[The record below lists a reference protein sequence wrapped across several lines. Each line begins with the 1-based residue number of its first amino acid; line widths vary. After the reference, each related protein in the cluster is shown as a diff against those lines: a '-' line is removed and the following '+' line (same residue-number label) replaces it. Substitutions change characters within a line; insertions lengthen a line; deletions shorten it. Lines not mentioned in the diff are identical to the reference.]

1 MKVGSRS
8 RSLFKVKHIFDVF
21 HVRSISLEPVL
32 RFQNKIAQILTMM
45 RRCADCRFIEGRLKV
60 KVAVQGQTYCL
71 TVFPVLSISLE
82 PMLGFQYNFAQI
94 LNMIRQCAEGRFHEG
109 QFKVKVTVQ
118 DQTYLHVFRV
128 RSTSLE
134 PMVGF
139 QNKFAQILA
148 ERRFHES
155 RFKVKVTV
163 QGQTYS
169 GCISCPLHI
178 S

>member
-1 MKVGSRS
+1 
-8 RSLFKVKHIFDVF
+8 
-21 HVRSISLEPVL
+21 
-32 RFQNKIAQILTMM
+32 
-45 RRCADCRFIEGRLKV
+45 
-60 KVAVQGQTYCL
+60 
-71 TVFPVLSISLE
+71 
-82 PMLGFQYNFAQI
+82 MLGFQYNFAQI

-163 QGQTYS
+163 QGQT
-169 GCISCPLHI
+169 
-178 S
+178 